1 MIDFLSKHNYGLF
14 ISAAILAVVAGI
26 RYNVGYDYGTY
37 YQYYLTGNHDF
48 EKGYVLLNNIA
59 HFCHLDFFAFEFCFA
74 VLTLGLLFIFL
85 YKNVQPGLGGL
96 CLLYYYARFY
106 WVRDLGQIRSSL
118 SAIICLYAIKYIRE
132 KRPIPFLIITLIAES
147 IHKGAFIIIFA
158 YLLANYFNKNITY
171 FKTILYL
178 IIAYGIGIFLKLN
191 PALVSKLTNGS
202 SYVTSTA
209 YTTNSSASVIT
220 LIIQIIVILLYV
232 MVHDRYATEKDNKF
246 MDTIANVY
254 LSGTL
259 VALIFIGYGTL
270 GYRLD
275 TLLNTTEI
283 LMVPYI
289 ISKFLDNKI
298 IVILV
303 NIMASALVLYMIMF
317 SGNSYLNF
325 VPFTT
330 IFTPIK

>member
-1 MIDFLSKHNYGLF
+1 M
-14 ISAAILAVVAGI
+14 
-26 RYNVGYDYGTY
+26 
-37 YQYYLTGNHDF
+37 
-48 EKGYVLLNNIA
+48 
-59 HFCHLDFFAFEFCFA
+59 
-74 VLTLGLLFIFL
+74 LTLLLCSFL
-85 YKNVQPGLGGL
+85 L
-96 CLLYYYARFY
+96 
-106 WVRDLGQIRSSL
+106 VRDLGQIRSSL

-254 LSGTL
+254 LSGD
-259 VALIFIGYGTL
+259 IGCTNIYWIWNF
-270 GYRLD
+270 R
-275 TLLNTTEI
+275 I
-283 LMVPYI
+283 PVRYI
-289 ISKFLDNKI
+289 IK
-298 IVILV
+298 
-303 NIMASALVLYMIMF
+303 Y
-317 SGNSYLNF
+317 YRNF
-325 VPFTT
+325 NGA
-330 IFTPIK
+330 IYY